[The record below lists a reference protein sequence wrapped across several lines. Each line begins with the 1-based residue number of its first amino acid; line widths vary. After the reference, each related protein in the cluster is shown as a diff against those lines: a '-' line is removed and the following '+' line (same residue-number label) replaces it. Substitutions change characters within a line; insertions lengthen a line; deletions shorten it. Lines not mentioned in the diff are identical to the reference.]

1 MNDTDRKTQYFLCWI
16 YDGYEIVE
24 HHADEPEG
32 RGGLCF
38 RVDDEALSDGDGFP
52 ATYDDSYVQIDEK
65 DHLHVINL
73 FRKTGEAMC
82 ECGDKVAKPLDR
94 PIAEGDY
101 LYDGMAYVHIDS
113 VSADGQ
119 YRGEDFYYDTYD
131 ASIYEETD
139 DLDYIFDPDNSDAEF
154 QLITEDAYREALNI
168 LRTAI
173 AEITDYLER
182 LYKSKPHKN

>member
-1 MNDTDRKTQYFLCWI
+1 MNDTDRKTKYFLCWI

-52 ATYDDSYVQIDEK
+52 VSYNEYWAQIDEK
-65 DHLHVINL
+65 DYLHVINL
-73 FRKTGEAMC
+73 FRKTGEAIC
-82 ECGDKVAKPLDR
+82 ECGDKVAKPLGR

-101 LYDGMAYVHIDS
+101 LYDGEDFVHIDS

-119 YRGEDFYYDTYD
+119 YRGEDFYCNYHD
-131 ASIYEETD
+131 ANIYMDTD
-139 DLDYIFDPDNSDAEF
+139 DLDYVFDTDDSDAEF

-173 AEITDYLER
+173 AEITDYLDR